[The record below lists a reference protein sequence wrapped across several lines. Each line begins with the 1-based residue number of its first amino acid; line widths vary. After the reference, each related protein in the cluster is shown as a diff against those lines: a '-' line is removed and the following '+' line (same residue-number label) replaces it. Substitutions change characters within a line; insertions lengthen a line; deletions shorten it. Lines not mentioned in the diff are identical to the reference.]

1 MAKLY
6 NTPTNE
12 QLIKI
17 ASIIT
22 TELEDVRKDN
32 ITITF
37 ELEKELLHQIDEDYF
52 FRNNKDA
59 KPSDF
64 IPADEVEV
72 VILDLKFKFIEK
84 IYAKE

>member
-1 MAKLY
+1 MARLY

-37 ELEKELLHQIDEDYF
+37 ELEKELLRQIDEDYF
-52 FRNNKDA
+52 FRNNKEA

-64 IPADEVEV
+64 IPGDEIEV

-84 IYAKE
+84 SNE

>member
-37 ELEKELLHQIDEDYF
+37 ELEKELLHPIDEDYF
-52 FRNNKDA
+52 FRNNKEA

-72 VILDLKFKFIEK
+72 VISDLKFKFVEK
-84 IYAKE
+84 LNE